1 MTVVLN
7 GIPTPVT
14 AGSTLAD
21 LVTALALPDRGIA
34 LALDGEVV
42 PRRRWPDTG
51 IPEGACV
58 EVVTAMQGG

>member
-7 GIPTPVT
+7 GIPTPVSP
-14 AGSTLAD
+14 GSTLTD
-21 LVTALALPDRGIA
+21 LVVALALPDRGVA

-42 PRRRWPDTG
+42 PRRRWPDTA
-51 IPEGACV
+51 IPDGACV